1 MAEVKQKI
9 RLNMPGWKNHIKK
22 FGAVYA
28 FLLLMII
35 NAVTNRNFLSVNTMW
50 NLLIQAFPI
59 IITSLGMLFVISSG
73 GIDVSV
79 GSVMAVAGVM
89 NACIMNGIYQ
99 VFPKS
104 TALGIVMALVV
115 SLLFGFFN
123 GFMISVFKMQP
134 IIVTLTTYIIA
145 RGLAQLLANG
155 KILSFSNTPFAEVG
169 ILRLPGNI
177 PIQFIIEIVFI
188 LIAAFVIKC
197 TVFGY
202 QVQAIGENPQAA
214 TLCGVMTTR
223 VRITVYMIS
232 AFIAAIAGLLVSSR
246 TIAAD
251 PTNLGALSEMDAIA
265 AVAIGGTSMSGGK
278 SRIITTIISAMI
290 IQLITITI
298 NMNNIHYAYARV
310 MKGII
315 IIIAVFIQ
323 QDRSGKGGR

>member
-1 MAEVKQKI
+1 MAEVRQKTLVS
-9 RLNMPGWKNHIKK
+9 RSGLNDHLKK

-28 FLLLMII
+28 FLLLVVV
-35 NAVTNRNFLSVNTMW
+35 NAISNRNFLAINTMW

-79 GSVMAVAGVM
+79 GSVMAVAGAM
-89 NACIMNGIYQ
+89 NAVIMNGIYPI
-99 VFPKS
+99 FPKS
-104 TALGIVMALVV
+104 IFLGIVMALVV
-115 SLLFGFFN
+115 SLLFGLFN

-145 RGLAQLLANG
+145 RGLAQLIANG
-155 KILSFSNTPFAEVG
+155 KILSFSNTPFNAVG
-169 ILRLPGNI
+169 ILRLPGNV
-177 PIQFIIEIVFI
+177 PIQFVIEIVFI
-188 LIAAFVIKC
+188 LVAAFVLKR

-214 TLCGVMTTR
+214 RLCGIRTTK
-223 VRITVYMIS
+223 VQILVYMIS

-246 TIAAD
+246 TSAAD
-251 PTNLGALSEMDAIA
+251 PTNLGALAEMDAIA
-265 AVAIGGTSMSGGK
+265 SVAIGGTSMSGGK
-278 SRIITTIISAMI
+278 SRILTTIISALI

-310 MKGII
+310 MKGLI
-315 IIIAVFIQ
+315 IIIAVYIQ
-323 QDRSGKGGR
+323 QDKKR

>member
-1 MAEVKQKI
+1 MAEGRI
-9 RLNMPGWKNHIKK
+9 GTLTSMSGLNDHLRKY
-22 FGAVYA
+22 GAVYA
-28 FLLLMII
+28 FLLLII
-35 NAVTNRNFLSVNTMW
+35 VNAISNRNFLAVNTMW

-59 IITSLGMLFVISSG
+59 IITSLGMLFVISNG

-79 GSVMAVAGVM
+79 GSVMAVAGAM
-89 NACIMNGIYQ
+89 NAVIMNGIYP
-99 VFPKS
+99 VFPRS
-104 TALGIVMALVV
+104 IALGIVMAIAV

-145 RGLAQLLANG
+145 RGLTQLIANG
-155 KILSFSNTPFAEVG
+155 KILSFSNTPFNAVG

-177 PIQFIIEIVFI
+177 PIQFVIEIGFVLITAFI
-188 LIAAFVIKC
+188 IKR

-214 TLCGVMTTR
+214 RLCGIRTTQ
-223 VRITVYMIS
+223 VQILVYMIS

-246 TIAAD
+246 TSAAD
-251 PTNLGALSEMDAIA
+251 PTNLGALAEMDAIA

-278 SRIITTIISAMI
+278 SKILTTIISAMI

-310 MKGII
+310 MKGLI

-323 QDRSGKGGR
+323 QEKKR

>member
-1 MAEVKQKI
+1 MAEGKQNI
-9 RLNMPGWKNHIKK
+9 QFSSSGLNEHLKK

-28 FLLLMII
+28 FLLLII
-35 NAVTNRNFLSVNTMW
+35 VNAISNKNFLAVNTMW

-79 GSVMAVAGVM
+79 GSVMAVAGGV
-89 NACIMNGIYQ
+89 NAVIMNGIYPA
-99 VFPKS
+99 FPKS
-104 TALGIVMALVV
+104 IALGIVMALLVA
-115 SLLFGFFN
+115 LLFGLFN

-134 IIVTLTTYIIA
+134 IVVTLTTYIIA
-145 RGLAQLLANG
+145 RGLTQLIANG
-155 KILSFSNTPFAEVG
+155 KILSFSNTPFNEVG
-169 ILRLPGNI
+169 IARLPGNI
-177 PIQFIIEIVFI
+177 PIQFVIEVGFI
-188 LIAAFVIKC
+188 LITAFIIKR

-214 TLCGVMTTR
+214 NLCGIRTTQ
-223 VRITVYMIS
+223 VQIAVYMIS

-246 TIAAD
+246 TSAAD
-251 PTNLGALSEMDAIA
+251 PTNLGALAEMDAIA

-278 SRIITTIISAMI
+278 SKILTTVISAMI

-298 NMNNIHYAYARV
+298 NMNNIHYAYARI
-310 MKGII
+310 MKGLI

-323 QDRSGKGGR
+323 QEKKR

>member
-1 MAEVKQKI
+1 MAEVKQKTQTS
-9 RLNMPGWKNHIKK
+9 RSAVNDHLKK

-28 FLLLMII
+28 FLLLIII
-35 NAVTNRNFLSVNTMW
+35 NTISNKNFLTVNTMW

-79 GSVMAVAGVM
+79 GSVMALAGVV
-89 NACIMNGIYQ
+89 NAVIMNGIYPT
-99 VFPKS
+99 FPKS
-104 TALGIVMALVV
+104 VFLGITMGIIVC
-115 SLLFGFFN
+115 LLFGLFN

-145 RGLAQLLANG
+145 RGLTQLLANG
-155 KILSFSNTPFAEVG
+155 KILSFSNTPFSEVG
-169 ILRLPGNI
+169 IMRLPGNV
-177 PIQFIIEIVFI
+177 PIQFAVEIGFVLITAFII
-188 LIAAFVIKC
+188 KKM
-197 TVFGY
+197 VFGY

-214 TLCGVMTTR
+214 KLCGIKTTK
-223 VRITVYMIS
+223 VQIMVYMIS

-246 TIAAD
+246 TSAAD
-251 PTNLGALSEMDAIA
+251 PTNLGQLAEMDAIA

-278 SRIITTIISAMI
+278 SRILTTIISAMI

-310 MKGII
+310 MKGLI
-315 IIIAVFIQ
+315 IIIAVYIQ
-323 QDRSGKGGR
+323 QEKKR

>member
-1 MAEVKQKI
+1 MAEVRQKTLVS
-9 RLNMPGWKNHIKK
+9 RPGLNDHLKK

-28 FLLLMII
+28 FLLLVVV
-35 NAVTNRNFLSVNTMW
+35 NAISNRNFLAINTMW

-79 GSVMAVAGVM
+79 GSVMAVAGAM
-89 NACIMNGIYQ
+89 NAVIMNGIYPI
-99 VFPKS
+99 FPKS
-104 TALGIVMALVV
+104 ILLGIVMALLV
-115 SLLFGFFN
+115 SLMFGFFN

-134 IIVTLTTYIIA
+134 IIVTLTSYIIA
-145 RGLAQLLANG
+145 RGLAQLIANG
-155 KILSFSNTPFAEVG
+155 KILSFSNTPFNAVG
-169 ILRLPGNI
+169 ILRLPGKV
-177 PIQFIIEIVFI
+177 PIQFVIEVVFI
-188 LIAAFVIKC
+188 LVAAFVLKR

-214 TLCGVMTTR
+214 RICGIRTTK
-223 VRITVYMIS
+223 VQILVYMIS

-246 TIAAD
+246 TSAAD
-251 PTNLGALSEMDAIA
+251 PTNLGALAEMDAIA

-278 SRIITTIISAMI
+278 SRILTTIISALI

-310 MKGII
+310 MKGLI
-315 IIIAVFIQ
+315 IIIAVYIQ
-323 QDRSGKGGR
+323 QDKKR

>member
-1 MAEVKQKI
+1 MAEEKRMI
-9 RLNMPGWKNHIKK
+9 RLDMPGFKNNIKK
-22 FGAVYA
+22 YGAVYA
-28 FLLLMII
+28 FILLVII
-35 NAVTNRNFLSVNTMW
+35 NAVSNENFLSVNTMW

-59 IITSLGMLFVISSG
+59 IITSLGMLFVISCG

-89 NACIMNGIYQ
+89 NAVIMNGIYP
-99 VFPKS
+99 VFPRS
-104 TALGIVMALVV
+104 TALGIVMAIVV
-115 SLLFGFFN
+115 SLLFGLFN
-123 GFMISVFKMQP
+123 GAMISIFKMQP

-177 PIQFIIEIVFI
+177 PIQFIIEIIFV

-197 TVFGY
+197 MVFGY

-214 TLCGVMTTR
+214 ELCGVRTTR
-223 VRITVYMIS
+223 VQIAVYMIS

-251 PTNLGALSEMDAIA
+251 PTNLGALAEMDAIA

-278 SRIITTIISAMI
+278 SKIMTTIISALI

-310 MKGII
+310 MKGVI

-323 QDRSGKGGR
+323 QDRNGKGGR

>member
-1 MAEVKQKI
+1 MAEEK
-9 RLNMPGWKNHIKK
+9 LNIEISSAGLNDHLRKY
-22 FGAVYA
+22 GAVYA
-28 FLLLMII
+28 FLLLII
-35 NAVTNRNFLSVNTMW
+35 ANAISNKNFLAVNTMW

-79 GSVMAVAGVM
+79 GSVMALAGGM
-89 NACIMNGIYQ
+89 NAVIMNGIYPN
-99 VFPKS
+99 VPRS
-104 TALGIVMALVV
+104 IALGIVMALAV

-134 IIVTLTTYIIA
+134 IVVTLTTYIIA
-145 RGLAQLLANG
+145 RGLTQLIANG
-155 KILSFSNTPFAEVG
+155 KILSFSNTPFNNVG
-169 ILRLPGNI
+169 IMRLPGNI
-177 PIQFIIEIVFI
+177 PIQFVIEIAFVA
-188 LIAAFVIKC
+188 IAAFIIKR

-214 TLCGVMTTR
+214 RLCGIRTVR
-223 VRITVYMIS
+223 VQILVYMIS
-232 AFIAAIAGLLVSSR
+232 SFIAAIAGLLVSSR
-246 TIAAD
+246 TSAAD
-251 PTNLGALSEMDAIA
+251 PTNLGALAEMDAIA

-298 NMNNIHYAYARV
+298 NMNNIHYAYASI
-310 MKGII
+310 MKGMI

-323 QDRSGKGGR
+323 QEKKR

>member
-1 MAEVKQKI
+1 MAESKI
-9 RLNMPGWKNHIKK
+9 RTQASMSAVNEHIRK

-28 FLLLMII
+28 FLLLVIL
-35 NAVTNRNFLSVNTMW
+35 NAISNENFFTVNTMW
-50 NLLIQAFPI
+50 NLLIQSFPI
-59 IITSLGMLFVISSG
+59 IITALGMLFVISSG

-79 GSVMAVAGVM
+79 GSVMAVAGAL
-89 NACIMNGIYQ
+89 NAVIMNGIYQ
-99 VFPKS
+99 AFPKS
-104 TALGIVMALVV
+104 LALGLFMALAV
-115 SLLFGFFN
+115 SILFGAFN

-145 RGLAQLLANG
+145 RGFTQLIANG
-155 KILSFSNTPFAEVG
+155 KILSFSGTPFNEVG
-169 ILRLPGNI
+169 VMRLPGNV
-177 PIQFIIEIVFI
+177 PIQFVIEVVFVAV
-188 LIAAFVIKC
+188 AAFIIKR

-214 TLCGVMTTR
+214 RLCGIRTTR
-223 VRITVYMIS
+223 VQIFVYMIS

-246 TIAAD
+246 TSAAD
-251 PTNLGALSEMDAIA
+251 PTNLGALAEMDAIA

-278 SRIITTIISAMI
+278 AKILTTVISAMI

-310 MKGII
+310 MKGLI

-323 QDRSGKGGR
+323 QEKKR

>member
-1 MAEVKQKI
+1 MAEAKQRI
-9 RLNMPGWKNHIKK
+9 QTNMPGFNKHLKK
-22 FGAVYA
+22 FGALYA
-28 FLLLMII
+28 FLLLII
-35 NAVTNRNFLSVNTMW
+35 VNAISNKNFLAINTMW

-59 IITSLGMLFVISSG
+59 IITSMGMLFVISCG

-79 GSVMAVAGVM
+79 GSVMAVAGAM
-89 NACIMNGIYQ
+89 NAVIMNGIYPI
-99 VFPKS
+99 FPKS
-104 TALGIVMALVV
+104 IFLGIVMALAV

-145 RGLAQLLANG
+145 RGLTQLIANG
-155 KILSFSNTPFAEVG
+155 KILSFSNTPFNAVG
-169 ILRLPGNI
+169 ILRLPGNV
-177 PIQFIIEIVFI
+177 PIQFLIEILFVAVTAFI
-188 LIAAFVIKC
+188 IKR

-214 TLCGVMTTR
+214 WLCGIKTTK
-223 VRITVYMIS
+223 VQILVYMIS

-246 TIAAD
+246 TSAAD
-251 PTNLGALSEMDAIA
+251 PTNLGALAEMDAIA

-278 SRIITTIISAMI
+278 SRILTTVISAMI

-298 NMNNIHYAYARV
+298 NMNNIHYAYARI
-310 MKGII
+310 MKGLI

-323 QDRSGKGGR
+323 QEKKR

>member
-1 MAEVKQKI
+1 MAESKI
-9 RLNMPGWKNHIKK
+9 RTQASMSAVNEHIRK

-28 FLLLMII
+28 FLLLVIL
-35 NAVTNRNFLSVNTMW
+35 NAISNENFFTVNTMW
-50 NLLIQAFPI
+50 NLLIQSFPI
-59 IITSLGMLFVISSG
+59 IITALGMLFVISSG

-79 GSVMAVAGVM
+79 GSVMAVAGAL
-89 NACIMNGIYQ
+89 NAVIMNGIYQ
-99 VFPKS
+99 AFPKS
-104 TALGIVMALVV
+104 LSLGLFMALAV
-115 SLLFGFFN
+115 SILFGAFN

-145 RGLAQLLANG
+145 RGFTQLIANG
-155 KILSFSNTPFAEVG
+155 KILSFSGTPFNEVG
-169 ILRLPGNI
+169 VMRLPGNV
-177 PIQFIIEIVFI
+177 PIQFVIEVVFVA
-188 LIAAFVIKC
+188 IAAFIIKR

-214 TLCGVMTTR
+214 RLCGIRTTR
-223 VRITVYMIS
+223 VQIFVYMIS

-246 TIAAD
+246 TSAAD
-251 PTNLGALSEMDAIA
+251 PTNLGALAEMDAIA

-278 SRIITTIISAMI
+278 AKILTTVISAMI

-310 MKGII
+310 MKGLI

-323 QDRSGKGGR
+323 QEKKR

>member
-1 MAEVKQKI
+1 MAEGKVRTQTSMSV
-9 RLNMPGWKNHIKK
+9 LNEHIKK

-28 FLLLMII
+28 FLLLVIV
-35 NAVTNRNFLSVNTMW
+35 NAISNENFLTVNTMW

-79 GSVMAVAGVM
+79 GSVMAVAGAL
-89 NACIMNGIYQ
+89 NAVIMNGIYDT
-99 VFPKS
+99 FPQS
-104 TALGIVMALVV
+104 MTLGLIMALVV
-115 SLLFGFFN
+115 SVLFGVFN

-145 RGLAQLLANG
+145 RGLTQLIANG
-155 KILSFSNTPFAEVG
+155 KILSFSNTPFNEIG
-169 ILRLPGNI
+169 IMRLPGNV
-177 PIQFIIEIVFI
+177 PIQFAIEV
-188 LIAAFVIKC
+188 AFVLITAFIIKR

-214 TLCGVMTTR
+214 KLCGIRTTK
-223 VRITVYMIS
+223 VQILVYMIS

-246 TIAAD
+246 TSAAD
-251 PTNLGALSEMDAIA
+251 PTNLGAVAEMDAIA

-278 SRIITTIISAMI
+278 AKILTTVISAMI

-310 MKGII
+310 MKGLI

-323 QDRSGKGGR
+323 QDKKR

>member
-1 MAEVKQKI
+1 MAEAKTRTQSSGI
-9 RLNMPGWKNHIKK
+9 RINEHLKK

-28 FLLLMII
+28 FLLLVII
-35 NAVTNRNFLSVNTMW
+35 NAISNKHFLAINTLW
-50 NLLIQAFPI
+50 NLLIQSFSI
-59 IITSLGMLFVISSG
+59 IITALGMLFVISSG

-79 GSVMAVAGVM
+79 GSVMAVAGAM
-89 NACIMNGIYQ
+89 NAVIMNGIYP

-104 TALGIVMALVV
+104 IALGIFMALLV

-145 RGLAQLLANG
+145 RGLAQLIANG
-155 KILSFSNTPFAEVG
+155 KILSFSNTPFNAVG
-169 ILRLPGNI
+169 IMRLPGNV
-177 PIQFIIEIVFI
+177 PIQFVIEIVFI
-188 LIAAFVIKC
+188 LIAAFILKR

-214 TLCGVMTTR
+214 RLCGIRTTQ
-223 VRITVYMIS
+223 VQIMVYMIS

-246 TIAAD
+246 TSAAD
-251 PTNLGALSEMDAIA
+251 PTNLGALAEMDAIA
-265 AVAIGGTSMSGGK
+265 SVAIGGTSMSGGK
-278 SRIITTIISAMI
+278 SRILTTIISALI

-310 MKGII
+310 MKGLI
-315 IIIAVFIQ
+315 IIIAVYIQ
-323 QDRSGKGGR
+323 QDKKR